1 MYMTWRLYVLD
12 QLLTLNILYYSAMLS
27 KEMVYIWDTQ
37 CTEWRYT
44 FTNETWLFQT
54 LPHFYTWILKM
65 QWTAENIISV
75 QNSLYKQVDNLLI
88 VSERYY
94 RTQRAKTIDYH
105 LLNPVCTCSCFVN
118 YWGSPQLHSCT
129 IAPARELEHLL
140 FEAMMGNSLAD
151 ETKLVF
157 FLFELHVVR

>member
-1 MYMTWRLYVLD
+1 MTWRLYVLD

-27 KEMVYIWDTQ
+27 KEMVHICDTQ

-94 RTQRAKTIDYH
+94 RTKRAKTIDYH

-118 YWGSPQLHSCT
+118 DWGSPQLHSCT

-140 FEAMMGNSLAD
+140 VEEMIGNSLAD

>member
-94 RTQRAKTIDYH
+94 RTKRAKTIDYH
-105 LLNPVCTCSCFVN
+105 LLNQFV
-118 YWGSPQLHSCT
+118 
-129 IAPARELEHLL
+129 
-140 FEAMMGNSLAD
+140 
-151 ETKLVF
+151 
-157 FLFELHVVR
+157 HVVASLMTGEARSYIHARSHLKENLNIYWLKQWWEIPSPTRQNWFS